1 MGLADELARLDDLRS
16 RGALSEEEFQ
26 RAKARLLDG
35 PPPPPD
41 IPAVAAINRLRRSR
55 SDRWLG
61 GVCGGIATIS
71 GVESWIWRL
80 IFADAGAV
88 RRHRRAAL
96 HPALDLRARMSEP
109 QGWACA
115 QPTPRG
121 RSNRGGPAKPDRLE
135 NDPA

>member
-1 MGLADELARLDDLRS
+1 MGLADELARLDELRS

-26 RAKARLLDG
+26 RAKARLLEG
-35 PPPPPD
+35 PPPTPD

-80 IFADAGAV
+80 IFATL
-88 RRHRRAAL
+88 AL
-96 HPALDLRARMSEP
+96 F
-109 QGWACA
+109 
-115 QPTPRG
+115 
-121 RSNRGGPAKPDRLE
+121 GGTGVLLYILLWIFVPNE
-135 NDPA
+135 